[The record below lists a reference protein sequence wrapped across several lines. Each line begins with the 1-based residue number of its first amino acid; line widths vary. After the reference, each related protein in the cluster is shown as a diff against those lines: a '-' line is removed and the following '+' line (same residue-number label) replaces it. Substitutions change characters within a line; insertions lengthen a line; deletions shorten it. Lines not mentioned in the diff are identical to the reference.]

1 MGTNDYYKENAKSF
15 ILDTM
20 NADMSEQY
28 QNFLKFMPKKGKIL
42 DLGCGSG
49 RDSLYFQNLN
59 LDTIDKYYL
68 LD

>member
-42 DLGCGSG
+42 DVDPEGIPYIF
-49 RDSLYFQNLN
+49 RIWDM
-59 LDTIDKYYL
+59 IV
-68 LD
+68 